1 MYLYHLAYTIQA
13 LQEYPPQNISQ
24 KITSVRSDFHDKL
37 ISIGGTQT
45 VDTTFY
51 IHSTSLIDDVV
62 RIILREFN
70 DVLRKNGASQVCEIK
85 YDICQVTEP
94 NRRNNL

>member
-1 MYLYHLAYTIQA
+1 MYLYHLAYTIQT
-13 LQEYPPQNISQ
+13 LQENPPQNISQ
-24 KITSVRSDFHDKL
+24 KIVCVRRDFHNK
-37 ISIGGTQT
+37 IVSIGGTKT

-51 IHSTSLIDDVV
+51 IGNTSLIDDFV
-62 RIILREFN
+62 RIILRKFGDALREN
-70 DVLRKNGASQVCEIK
+70 DASHVCEIK